1 MSVKEL
7 ATFRRAGTGLMP
19 ASVEARALIASL
31 DAGETVLVER
41 RNPRNMAAHRA
52 YFAMLGNVVQATG
65 KWPSVESLSWDL
77 SVALKRGVVETSPVS
92 NKVRWVPDSRAVS
105 AMPKADFE
113 RLHSDTVALLIEWL
127 DFHPDDL
134 RDAA

>member
-1 MSVKEL
+1 MRNL
-7 ATFRRAGTGLMP
+7 ALFRKSGTGLMP
-19 ASVEARALIASL
+19 ANADARLIVSSMHY
-31 DAGETVLVER
+31 GESSIFEK
-41 RNPRNMAAHRA
+41 RNPRNLKQHRA

-92 NKVRWVPDSRAVS
+92 NKVRWVPDSRALS

-127 DFHPDDL
+127 NCHPDDL